1 MFYLE
6 LFRALD
12 QEKVRY
18 LLVGGMAVNLHGA
31 ERMTMD
37 IDLMVD
43 LDPENLPRFLAAA
56 RALSLKPANLPVR
69 IEQLCDPDTVRIWVE
84 ERHMLAMQLRGPA
97 LEAPSVDILLRTA
110 VAFEDAYL
118 RRHAMT
124 VEGVPVSV
132 IAVRDLIAL
141 KEAAGRKV
149 DRSDI
154 QALHRVEML
163 KSRRRED

>member
-1 MFYLE
+1 
-6 LFRALD
+6 
-12 QEKVRY
+12 
-18 LLVGGMAVNLHGA
+18 
-31 ERMTMD
+31 
-37 IDLMVD
+37 
-43 LDPENLPRFLAAA
+43 
-56 RALSLKPANLPVR
+56 
-69 IEQLCDPDTVRIWVE
+69 
-84 ERHMLAMQLRGPA
+84 MLAMQLRGPA
-97 LEAPSVDILLRTA
+97 IEAPSVDILLKTA
-110 VAFEDAYL
+110 VPFEDAYA

-124 VEGVPVSV
+124 VEGVPFSV

>member
-1 MFYLE
+1 MFYLD

-37 IDLMVD
+37 IDLMVG
-43 LDPENLPRFLAAA
+43 LDPENLARFLAAA
-56 RALSLKPANLPVR
+56 RTMSLKPANLPVR
-69 IEQLCDPDTVRIWVE
+69 IEQLCDPDTVRTWVE

-97 LEAPSVDILLRTA
+97 IEAPSVDILLKTP
-110 VAFEDAYL
+110 VAFDDAYS
-118 RRHAMT
+118 RRHPMT